1 MDNTPPNKYIHMVP
15 ICHVPFGRRLADESW
30 GSADDAREGFTKCL
44 VGLQSPGIVGDE
56 SLSYAASA
64 VVLRGKFHG
73 LCSRLGLEEERR
85 SISERGARVQAVLYQ
100 THFTSSTS
108 VTRLLPLSTST
119 YHHPIPIIMEYQPY
133 MFAYAFQGPYQVAAV
148 APVTTNHATFDFVT
162 TYPHNGSG
170 TDTGTSTGTN
180 TNASSSPS
188 ARSVSS
194 SVTSHPSSSSEGPTK
209 RGPGRPR
216 KHPRPAPLP
225 QGAQA
230 PPKRGPGRPRKIRPV
245 EENPLPKRGRGRPP
259 KAKGTDGAV
268 RTPEEQP
275 ISRPREVTTPAN
287 PVWSQSMNRGSS
299 PVLEDLFLDL
309 PPLQVPEMSDSP
321 ASSPWNAT
329 PTLESMELGRMWFPQ
344 RTMVPAAPPQPRIPR
359 VDSPVIW
366 RDWLVDDVVDSW
378 DYWLLLKA
386 NRGFHRPGGFW

>member
-1 MDNTPPNKYIHMVP
+1 
-15 ICHVPFGRRLADESW
+15 
-30 GSADDAREGFTKCL
+30 
-44 VGLQSPGIVGDE
+44 
-56 SLSYAASA
+56 
-64 VVLRGKFHG
+64 
-73 LCSRLGLEEERR
+73 
-85 SISERGARVQAVLYQ
+85 
-100 THFTSSTS
+100 
-108 VTRLLPLSTST
+108 
-119 YHHPIPIIMEYQPY
+119 
-133 MFAYAFQGPYQVAAV
+133 MFAYALQGPYQMTAI
-148 APVTTNHATFDFVT
+148 APATTNPATFDFVT

-194 SVTSHPSSSSEGPTK
+194 SITSHPSSSSEGPTK

-225 QGAQA
+225 QGAEAPPKRGPGRPRKHPLPAPLLEGVDA

-245 EENPLPKRGRGRPP
+245 DENPLPKRGRGRPP

-275 ISRPREVTTPAN
+275 SSRPREVTTPAN

-309 PPLQVPEMSDSP
+309 PALQVPEMSDSP
-321 ASSPWNAT
+321 ASSPWDVT
-329 PTLESMELGRMWFPQ
+329 PTLESMELRMWSPQ
-344 RTMVPAAPPQPRIPR
+344 RTVPAVPPQQSIPR
-359 VDSPVIW
+359 VNGPVIW
-366 RDWLVDDVVDSW
+366 RDWLVDDVINSW
-378 DYWLLLKA
+378 DYRLLLKA
-386 NRGFHRPGGFW
+386 NGGSHRPGGFW